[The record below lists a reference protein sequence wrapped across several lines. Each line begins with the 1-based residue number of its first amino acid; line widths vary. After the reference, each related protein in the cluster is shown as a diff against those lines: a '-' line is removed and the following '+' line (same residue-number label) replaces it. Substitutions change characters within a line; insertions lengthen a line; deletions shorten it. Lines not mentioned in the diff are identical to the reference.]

1 MAERIIEQEYKVGRN
16 YIRTGDPVRVRLPN
30 KSQFRD
36 GFIFKGWD
44 VKEQKA
50 VVKTPQGIE
59 RYVDID
65 GIKRKQVTKNGERK
79 V

>member
-1 MAERIIEQEYKVGRN
+1 LGERQIDQEIRVGRN
-16 YIRTGDPVRVRLPN
+16 YIRTGDPVKVRLPH
-30 KSQFRD
+30 KTQFRD

-50 VVKTPQGIE
+50 VVKTPQGVE

-65 GIKRKQVTKNGERK
+65 GIKRKQVTKQGQRLQ
-79 V
+79 